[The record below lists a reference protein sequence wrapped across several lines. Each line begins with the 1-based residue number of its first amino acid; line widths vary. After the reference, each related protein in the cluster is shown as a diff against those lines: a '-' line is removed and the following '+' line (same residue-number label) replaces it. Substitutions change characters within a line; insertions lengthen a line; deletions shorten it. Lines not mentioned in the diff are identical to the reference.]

1 MPYYI
6 YRINGPLLFEHLD
19 QRVRFQEAKSIVQD
33 LRNKLAAN
41 DVARIRM
48 VFAHSTEE
56 AERLL
61 SIPRDRDHRVIGE
74 D

>member
-6 YRINGPLLFEHLD
+6 YRIEPPLILTHLD
-19 QRVRFQEAKSIVQD
+19 TKGSYQEARGRVRD
-33 LRNKLAAN
+33 LRATRGADDTTLY
-41 DVARIRM
+41 RM
-48 VFAHSTEE
+48 IFAHHEAE

-61 SIPRDRDHRVIGE
+61 SIPRDERVIGE

>member
-6 YRINGPLLFEHLD
+6 YKIEPPMILTHLD
-19 QRVRFQEAKSIVQD
+19 TKESYRDARAFVRE
-33 LRNKLAAN
+33 LRAAQGHN
-41 DVARIRM
+41 ELTQYRMIFARQ
-48 VFAHSTEE
+48 AAE

-61 SIPRDRDHRVIGE
+61 SIPRDERVIGE

>member
-6 YRINGPLLFEHLD
+6 YEIEPPLILTHLD
-19 QRVRFQEAKSIVQD
+19 TKGSYQAARTRVRA
-33 LRNKLAAN
+33 LRAALGA
-41 DVARIRM
+41 DATTQYRM
-48 VFAHSTEE
+48 VFAHHEAE

-61 SIPRDRDHRVIGE
+61 SIPRDERVIGE

>member
-19 QRVRFQEAKSIVQD
+19 EKTSFQEAKSVVRE
-33 LRNKLAAN
+33 LRNNLAAN
-41 DVARIRM
+41 DVATIRM
-48 VFAHSTEE
+48 VFANSTED

-61 SIPRDRDHRVIGE
+61 SIPRNRDHRVIGE